1 MIREEKS
8 QTKRYEHLTTEY
20 YKIHVVSMQL
30 GDFRDLRVERRR
42 EWRKRRTRTLLLEV
56 QFLDECRVVCAD
68 GAHDHVGVPVQVLCA
83 RVPDRVHSLVQR
95 TLSTKYKYCVR
106 QSIDSQTS
114 IRFLHI
120 SYR

>member
-8 QTKRYEHLTTEY
+8 QTKRYEHRTTEY
-20 YKIHVVSMQL
+20 YKLHVVSMQL
-30 GDFRDLRVERRR
+30 VDLRNLRVERVSA
-42 EWRKRRTRTLLLEV
+42 KRRRTLLLEV